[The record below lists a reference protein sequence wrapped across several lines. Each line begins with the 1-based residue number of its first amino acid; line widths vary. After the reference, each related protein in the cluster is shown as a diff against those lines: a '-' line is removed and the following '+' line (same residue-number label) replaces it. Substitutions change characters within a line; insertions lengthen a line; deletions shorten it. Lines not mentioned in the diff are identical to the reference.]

1 MKNINE
7 YIDSGIL
14 EKYVLGFTTKEENAE
29 IEKLSNEHEVIRT
42 EIDEISEA
50 LLHYAQKNVSVNPT
64 IKPMVMAVIDY
75 TERLA
80 KGEAPGFPPVLNE
93 ETKIS
98 DFSQWLER
106 KDMVLPDDFTDF
118 HASIIGMDPKKT
130 TAITWLKYGSPPETH
145 TDEYEKFLILEGTC
159 DIKID
164 GNVFSLVPGDYLAIP
179 LHVTHDV
186 MVTSSIPCK
195 VILQRIAA

>member
-1 MKNINE
+1 MKDINK

-14 EKYVLGFTTKEENAE
+14 EKYVLGFTTEEENAE
-29 IEKLSNEHEVIRT
+29 IEKLSNEHEAIRT

-50 LLHYAQKNVSVNPT
+50 LVRYAQKNVTLNPT

-80 KGEAPGFPPVLNE
+80 KGEAPTFPPVLNE

-106 KDMVLPDDFTDF
+106 EDLVLPDDFSDF
-118 HASIIGMDPKKT
+118 HAKIIGIDSEKT
-130 TAITWLKYGSPPETH
+130 TAIAWLKYGSPPETH

-164 GNVFSLVPGDYLAIP
+164 GKVVSLVPGDYLSIP
-179 LHVTHDV
+179 LHATHDV
-186 MVTSSIPCK
+186 TVTSSILCK

>member
-7 YIDSGIL
+7 YLESGIL
-14 EKYVLGFTTKEENAE
+14 EKYVLGFTTEEENAE
-29 IEKLSNEHEVIRT
+29 IEKLSNEHESIRT

-50 LLHYAQKNVSVNPT
+50 LVCYAQKNVTVNPT

-80 KGEAPGFPPVLNE
+80 KGEKPGFPPVLTE

-118 HASIIGMDPKKT
+118 HASIIGMDPEKT

-164 GNVFSLVPGDYLAIP
+164 GKVFSLVPGDYLAIP